1 MPIIQ
6 IQLIEGRSPELK
18 KQLMREINEVVCR
31 TLDVGPPQVRI
42 LINEIKK
49 ENWSVGGV
57 AKDE

>member
-31 TLDVGPPQVRI
+31 TLNVQPAQVRI
-42 LINEIKK
+42 LINEFEK

-57 AKDE
+57 SKDE

>member
-6 IQLIEGRSPELK
+6 IQLIEGRSPDLK

-31 TLDVGPPQVRI
+31 TLDVQPGQVRI
-42 LINEIKK
+42 LINEFEKA
-49 ENWSVGGV
+49 NWSVGGV

>member
-18 KQLMREINEVVCR
+18 KQLMRELNEVVCR
-31 TLDVGPPQVRI
+31 TLDVQPPQVRI
-42 LINEIKK
+42 LINEIQK